1 MHMVSIIPHI
11 IRGMFLLQHIL
22 HILIWTHYTYKYRS
36 HPFISSFLWCY
47 GQKFKSLVFP
57 VYYSTRVSFFYL
69 SLFFPV
75 LAESSTFTS
84 TFSFSFS
91 FYFSFSFFLFIFL
104 FFFFFFLIS
113 VNFWRWNVT
122 SSSHHCQNNQLFR
135 PVEHPLTA
143 RSFIYI
149 NVVYSVVVFSSLLS
163 VSLCEISAPNQ
174 HKRNINKW

>member
-69 SLFFPV
+69 SLFFPR
-75 LAESSTFTS
+75 SSRI
-84 TFSFSFS
+84 
-91 FYFSFSFFLFIFL
+91 FYLFIIIVRPLLCLFL